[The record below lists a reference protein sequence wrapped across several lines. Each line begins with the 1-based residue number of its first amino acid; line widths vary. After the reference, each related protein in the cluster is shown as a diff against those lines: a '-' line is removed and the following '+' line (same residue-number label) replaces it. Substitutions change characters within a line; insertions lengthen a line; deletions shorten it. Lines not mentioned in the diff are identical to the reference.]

1 MATTWAQRV
10 GVRAKRIRQA
20 KGLGFESVAR
30 SARLGI
36 GALSEIENGK
46 REARLD
52 GYSRL
57 AKALGVTLADL
68 LGLEPPRVDE
78 GAGEGR

>member
-1 MATTWAQRV
+1 MGTWAQRI

-20 KGLGFESVAR
+20 KGLGFEVVAR
-30 SARLGI
+30 SAKLGI

-46 REARLD
+46 REARIS
-52 GYSRL
+52 GYARL

-68 LGLEPPRVDE
+68 LGLDGDREGD